1 MEFVNE
7 LSGNFVVYYLG
18 VYSYIA
24 DITGELERTSRLG
37 VVDGTDYISTMIGT
51 YVSGPI
57 FENFGYYAI
66 FSSSLVLAI
75 TAVLYMTFIVKE
87 STRPLSFEQVCVS
100 VYQLDRK

>member
-37 VVDGTDYISTMIGT
+37 ILDGTDYISTMFGT
-51 YVSGPI
+51 YISGPI
-57 FENFGYYAI
+57 FESLGYYAV
-66 FSSSLVLAI
+66 FGGSLAAALL
-75 TAVLYMTFIVKE
+75 AVLYMTVIVKV
-87 STRPLSFEQVCVS
+87 SKTSHQLQVRS
-100 VYQLDRK
+100 SQK